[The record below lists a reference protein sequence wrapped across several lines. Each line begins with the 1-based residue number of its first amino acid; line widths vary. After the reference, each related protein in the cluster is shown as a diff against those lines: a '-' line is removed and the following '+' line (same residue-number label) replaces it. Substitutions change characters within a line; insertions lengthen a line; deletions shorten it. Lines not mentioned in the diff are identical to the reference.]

1 MSTQGIPLKL
11 IAFLKRKQAEL
22 AELVAF
28 FEKPPPAD
36 HGLHGYI
43 NPQTLKKGAA
53 QLASHTFC
61 CYVLLKPHL
70 ALLDIAY
77 LSTYSSSLIPP
88 WATRATLTD
97 IGIGLLE
104 EQAPWLST
112 EIKLAVR
119 GILDWKLLLQP
130 TCAPEQ
136 LIMQWYLEQLFTGL
150 ELLRNSALEPT
161 EEDKEGVRHVFQEG
175 ENLLARQ
182 AALRA

>member
-1 MSTQGIPLKL
+1 MSAQAIPLKL
-11 IAFLKRKQAEL
+11 LSFLKRKHAEL
-22 AELVAF
+22 TDLVAF
-28 FEKPPPAD
+28 FQKAPPPD

-43 NPQTLKKGAA
+43 SPQTLEKGAA
-53 QLASHTFC
+53 QLAFHTFC

-77 LSTYSSSLIPP
+77 LSTYPSSLIPP

-97 IGIGLLE
+97 IGIALLE
-104 EQAPWLST
+104 EEAPWLST

-119 GILDWKLLLQP
+119 GILGWNLLLQP

-136 LIMQWYLEQLFTGL
+136 LITQWYLEQLFTGL
-150 ELLRNSALEPT
+150 ELLRASALEPT
-161 EEDKEGVRHVFQEG
+161 AEDVEGVRGVFEEG

>member
-1 MSTQGIPLKL
+1 MAYAVPFKL
-11 IAFLKRKQAEL
+11 LAFLKRKQAEL
-22 AELVAF
+22 TELVAF
-28 FEKPPPAD
+28 FEKPPPPD

-53 QLASHTFC
+53 QLAFHTYC

-70 ALLDIAY
+70 PLLDIAY
-77 LSTYSSSLIPP
+77 LTVQPSSLIPP

-97 IGIGLLE
+97 IGIALLE
-104 EQAPWLST
+104 GQAAWLSI

-119 GILDWKLLLQP
+119 GILGWNLLLQP
-130 TCAPEQ
+130 TCAPDQ

-150 ELLRNSALEPT
+150 ELLRASALEPT
-161 EEDKEGVRHVFQEG
+161 AEDKEGVREVFEEG